1 MISKNKN
8 KKMQNKLI
16 ALSIALFA
24 VLTVKAQPINDS
36 AYDILIQ
43 SAELSFEHYDYYN
56 ALRLYNEA
64 YEQSEDK
71 ALLVPIADL
80 SYRLRDYN
88 RAAKKY
94 RQLLRRDKK
103 NEYKE
108 LRYYYARSLKMNGD
122 YDDAIEEFNKFIAET
137 DNAELK
143 ALAELEVTGAEL
155 ALVLP
160 ENPTGVAVKNLGRKV
175 NSPLSEYSPVLE
187 SGGLYFAGF
196 ARKRKDAMDV
206 EEDGEDARVHIYKIE
221 KKDEKWGKP
230 VEMDEKIN
238 RPGYHSTNVAFSPDG
253 NRMVFNRA
261 QVEGNTLSESKIYMS
276 EGGDGNW
283 KGAVEVEGVN
293 GDFIAKHPAFGELF
307 GKEVLFFV
315 SDMDGGHGNDDL
327 YYATYLGGG
336 KYDTPI
342 NLGKVINSSGNEA
355 TPYYL
360 DGTLYFSSDGL
371 PGLGGFDIFYSVWNG
386 STWSEPKNMGKTFN
400 SSVDDLYFRMSPD
413 GYSGVFSSNRIGG
426 RSAHGK
432 TCCDDI
438 YSFNIPKLFT
448 NLEAGV
454 FSEKVGK
461 IKAKGL
467 KGATVSLVETVD
479 GTIGVPKVK
488 TNPKGNKFEFGLEFE
503 KPYMIIAQK
512 EGYFPDTLTFNTVGL
527 TESKTF
533 VKRFY
538 LKKKPYVAP
547 APEYDTIVSE
557 TPFVLEN
564 ILYDFDKDL
573 ITKQAEIDLQAIH
586 DLMVQYPEMRIELR
600 SHTDFRGEKDYNENL
615 SQRRAESARRWLVR
629 NGIARNRIEAKGYGE
644 NVPQTVTEK
653 AAALN
658 PGLTKGDVL
667 SEEYINALATEE
679 LKEAAHALN
688 RRTEFQ
694 IIAGPTSVVI
704 KHTRLKKP
712 VVEEKKKTKKKSK
725 GRTKRT
731 RSKKSKSRNT
741 VPKTQHHQKPA
752 PKMSFD
758 QAMIDLGK
766 VKKGDKRSFSYTF
779 KNKGNA
785 PLQIDLI
792 SACDCTKTDYPQGK
806 IKPGEEGTIKVVF
819 DSSEK
824 EESEVIDIDIFLTN
838 EDEKG
843 NPMMVT
849 IQYKFELLK

>member
-1 MISKNKN
+1 
-8 KKMQNKLI
+8 MQNKLI
-16 ALSIALFA
+16 ALSIALFTVFA
-24 VLTVKAQPINDS
+24 VNAQPINDS
-36 AYDILIQ
+36 AYDVLVQ
-43 SAELSFEHYDYYN
+43 SAELSFKNYDYYN
-56 ALRLYNEA
+56 ALDLYEQA
-64 YEQSEDK
+64 YEQSDDK
-71 ALLVPIADL
+71 ALLIPIADL
-80 SYRLRDYN
+80 HYRLRDYN
-88 RAAKKY
+88 RASKKY

-103 NEYKE
+103 NELKE

-122 YDDAIEEFNKFIAET
+122 YDDAIQEFNRFIDET
-137 DNAELK
+137 GDAKMK
-143 ALAELEVTGAEL
+143 ALAELEVSGAEL

-160 ENPTGVAVKNLGRKV
+160 ENPTGVAVKNLGRSV
-175 NSPLSEYSPVLE
+175 NSPLSEYSPVFE
-187 SGGLYFAGF
+187 SGELYFAGF
-196 ARKRKDAMDV
+196 ARKRKEAMDV
-206 EEDGEDARVHIYKIE
+206 EEDGEDARVHIFKIE
-221 KKDEKWGKP
+221 KKDKKWGKP
-230 VEMDEKIN
+230 KELDEKIN

-253 NRMVFNRA
+253 KRMVFNRA
-261 QVEGNTLSESKIYMS
+261 QVMGNTLSESKIYMS
-276 EGGDGNW
+276 EGGDGHW

-293 GDFIAKHPAFGELF
+293 GDYIAKHPAFGELF

-315 SDMDGGHGNDDL
+315 SDMEGGHGNDDL

-336 KYDTPI
+336 KYADPV
-342 NLGKVINSSGNEA
+342 NLGAVLNSAGNEA
-355 TPYYL
+355 TPYYI
-360 DGTLYFSSDGL
+360 DGTLYFSSDGF

-413 GYSGVFSSNRIGG
+413 GYTGVLSSNRIGG

-438 YSFNIPKLFT
+438 YSFNIPQLFT

-467 KGATVSLVETVD
+467 KGATVTLVEMVND
-479 GTIGVPKVK
+479 VPGVPQPK
-488 TNPKGNKFEFGLEFE
+488 TNPKGNKFEFPLEFD
-503 KPYMIIAQK
+503 KPYMLIAEK
-512 EGYFPDTLTFNTVGL
+512 EGYFPDTLSFNTVGL

-573 ITKQAEIDLQAIH
+573 ITDRAEIDLQAIH
-586 DLMVQYPEMRIELR
+586 DLMTQYPEMKIELR

-629 NGIARNRIEAKGYGE
+629 HGIERSRIEAKGYGE
-644 NVPQTVTEK
+644 SVPQTVTEK

-658 PGLTKGDVL
+658 PGLKEGDVL

-712 VVEEKKKTKKKSK
+712 AVEKKTKSKKKSK

-731 RSKKSKSRNT
+731 KSKRSKSRNT
-741 VPKTQHHQKPA
+741 APKATQTKHTQKPA
-752 PKMSFD
+752 PQMSFGKK
-758 QAMIDLGK
+758 MIDLGK

-779 KNKGNA
+779 KNTGNA

-792 SACDCTKTDYPQGK
+792 SACDCTKTDYPRNK
-806 IKPGEEGTIKVVF
+806 VKPGEEGVIKVVF
-819 DSSEK
+819 DSTEK

-838 EDEKG
+838 EDAKG